1 MESRSVKKGICS
13 FVGTESA
20 RVLHFDL
27 DLSDSPFTCIIIRRY
42 RRILKE
48 VEDIVP
54 ALDETFLELSELLS
68 HVFKVFRQQP
78 IKPYQPR
85 LLVDDGLRVL
95 VALVDGLLQQTFY
108 LLGPFL
114 LCVPGS

>member
-1 MESRSVKKGICS
+1 MFLSGLYDGEQVKKGICS

-85 LLVDDGLRVL
+85 LGSRGQVIDFF
-95 VALVDGLLQQTFY
+95 LQKVCEF
-108 LLGPFL
+108 P
-114 LCVPGS
+114 